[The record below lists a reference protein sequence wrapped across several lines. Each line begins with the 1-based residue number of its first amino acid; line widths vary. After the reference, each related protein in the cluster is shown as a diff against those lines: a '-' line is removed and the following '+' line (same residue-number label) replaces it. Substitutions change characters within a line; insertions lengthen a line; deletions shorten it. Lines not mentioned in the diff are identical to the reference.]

1 MSIKL
6 MKLNIFN
13 ELDFLPALRKFFK
26 ALQVPINAVTDAPIT
41 ATDILGNS
49 YKDRESFH
57 LIDQVYFLGMVD
69 DGAFRGKGAIALA
82 SVQEFTKD
90 YEGIVIFGVTLQGRD
105 GGLLPTRSQLAE
117 ISRAFK
123 VCGVCLARCYS

>member
-1 MSIKL
+1 

-13 ELDFLPALRKFFK
+13 ELDFLPALREFFK
-26 ALQVPINAVTDAPIT
+26 ALQVPVNAVTDKPIA
-41 ATDILGNS
+41 ATDILGTS

-69 DGAFRGKGAIALA
+69 DGAFRGKEAIALA

-105 GGLLPTRSQLAE
+105 GGYCQRD
-117 ISRAFK
+117 RN
-123 VCGVCLARCYS
+123 